1 MIKEILRIFKEMCR
15 RQGWNLSVTNANDNE
30 TYLDF
35 IYFSSSG
42 EPFTITVSSGD
53 LRDIAGEMMKE
64 FENFNSDRNVQ
75 YLLEGL
81 NILTPEVYFK
91 TLTEVENIRLRIWIM
106 SIEIHYLADRLKAL
120 IQFIRQGMN

>member
-1 MIKEILRIFKEMCR
+1 MIKEILRIFKEMCL

-106 SIEIHYLADRLKAL
+106 SIEIHYLADRLKPL
-120 IQFIRQGMN
+120 IEFIRQGMN

>member
-106 SIEIHYLADRLKAL
+106 SIEIHYLADRLKPL

>member
-1 MIKEILRIFKEMCR
+1 MIKEILRIFIEMCR

-106 SIEIHYLADRLKAL
+106 SIEIHYLADRLKPL
-120 IQFIRQGMN
+120 IQFIRQGIN

>member
-106 SIEIHYLADRLKAL
+106 SIEIHYLADRFKPL
-120 IQFIRQGMN
+120 IEFIRQGMN